1 MKKRSR
7 RRWWKK
13 EDGEKE
19 KESRVVVLSKPS
31 QQRQRGGRS
40 KSSIHRPR
48 ECQPLEYRSFRQ
60 SFLDLVDFF
69 ALTTLEI
76 DSLVRLPFDGK
87 IYHAGAGFARVSVIA
102 FATRHPMISLSLLS
116 ILSGTLAIRND
127 RTSSRS
133 RSSQDDPVLSASSYA
148 GPQRTTLSSDRHDE
162 SLTFQRTS
170 PAFRLE
176 TSKSVY
182 SYDNKNEIREY
193 RSEEPIDQLTSSKHV
208 DHIDGNNIEVKS
220 GEYYR

>member
-1 MKKRSR
+1 MTQKR
-7 RRWWKK
+7 RRRERERIQSSCTFKAVRRSSVK
-13 EDGEKE
+13 AAAVR
-19 KESRVVVLSKPS
+19 RVRYTGLENVN
-31 QQRQRGGRS
+31 RS
-40 KSSIHRPR
+40 STVRFDNRSSISSIFCSHHVKDRFSRP
-48 ECQPLEYRSFRQ
+48 
-60 SFLDLVDFF
+60 F
-69 ALTTLEI
+69 ALRRK
-76 DSLVRLPFDGK
+76 D
-87 IYHAGAGFARVSVIA
+87 IYAGAGFARASVIT
-102 FATRHPMISLSLLS
+102 FATRPMISLLS

-133 RSSQDDPVLSASSYA
+133 SKDDPVLSASSYA
-148 GPQRTTLSSDRHDE
+148 GPQRTTLSSDRRDE

-182 SYDNKNEIREY
+182 SYDNKNEIRES